1 MNKRDR
7 VMTALNGGTPDRIPA
22 AFWFHFTG
30 EKASGQSAID
40 AHIDYFRQCGCDMMK
55 IMSDSYFDYA
65 ASMEVKTPA
74 DWYKL
79 KPLGTAHPFYAG
91 QIERAREIAKAV
103 RKDVPVYYTVFAPF
117 SSIRSGYGD
126 ALVMRMLKENPDA
139 VMHALDVITE
149 DTQMFM
155 KAVFD
160 AGVDGIYYSV
170 QGGEKNRLSVA
181 DYRRLVTPSDKAAL
195 DYANTLG
202 NFNIL
207 HCCGWAGDQNNVEDW
222 KDYQAAAVNWAV
234 YVEKMDINAG
244 RVFFPNVRC
253 ILGGLDNTVNG
264 VLYKGTDDEVK
275 AEIRRLCETNG
286 SKGYILGADC
296 SIPSD
301 TPYDRIRF
309 AVSCR

>member
-7 VMTALNGGTPDRIPA
+7 VGIALGGGTPDRIPA
-22 AFWFHFTG
+22 AFWFHFVG
-30 EKASGQSAID
+30 EKAAGQPAID
-40 AHIDYFRQCGCDMMK
+40 AHIDYFKQCGCDMMK

-65 ASMEVKTPA
+65 ASMEIKKPS

-79 KPLGTAHPFYAG
+79 EPLGTSHPFYAG
-91 QIERAREIAKAV
+91 QIERAAAIAKAV
-103 RKDVPVYYTVFAPF
+103 KKDALVYYTVFAPF

-126 ALVMRMLKENPDA
+126 ALVMRMLKEDPDA
-139 VMHALDVITE
+139 VCHALDVITE

-155 KAVFD
+155 KALFD
-160 AGVDGIYYSV
+160 VGVDGIYYSV

-181 DYRRLVTPSDKAAL
+181 DYRRFITPSDKAAL

-202 NFNIL
+202 DLNIL
-207 HCCGWAGDQNNVEDW
+207 HCCGWAGDQNNMEDW
-222 KDYQAAAVNWAV
+222 KDYRAAAVNWAV
-234 YVEKMDINAG
+234 YVEKMDLAAG
-244 RVFFPNVRC
+244 RAFFPNVRC

-275 AEIRRLCETNG
+275 AVIRRLCEENG
-286 SKGYILGADC
+286 DTGYILGADC

-301 TPYDRIRF
+301 TSCDRIRL
-309 AVSCR
+309 AVSYR

>member
-7 VMTALNGGTPDRIPA
+7 VGIALGGGTPDRIPA
-22 AFWFHFTG
+22 AFWFHFVG
-30 EKASGQSAID
+30 EKAAGQPAID
-40 AHIDYFRQCGCDMMK
+40 AHIDYFKQCGCDMMK

-65 ASMEVKTPA
+65 ASMEIKKPS

-79 KPLGTAHPFYAG
+79 EPLGTSHPFYAG
-91 QIERAREIAKAV
+91 QIERAAAIAKAV
-103 RKDVPVYYTVFAPF
+103 KKDALVYYTVFAPF

-126 ALVMRMLKENPDA
+126 ALVMRMLKEDPDA
-139 VMHALDVITE
+139 VCHALDVITE

-155 KAVFD
+155 KALFD

-181 DYRRLVTPSDKAAL
+181 DYRRFITPSDKAAL

-202 NFNIL
+202 DLNIL
-207 HCCGWAGDQNNVEDW
+207 HCCGWAGDQNNMEDW
-222 KDYQAAAVNWAV
+222 KDYRAAAVNWAV
-234 YVEKMDINAG
+234 YVEKMDLAAG
-244 RVFFPNVRC
+244 RAFFPNVRC

-275 AEIRRLCETNG
+275 AEIRRLCEENG
-286 SKGYILGADC
+286 DTVYTLGADC

-301 TPYDRIRF
+301 TSYDRIRL
-309 AVSCR
+309 AVSYR